1 MSGWIKT
8 LTVSMCILTILM
20 HVIPNGKF
28 TKYVKF
34 YAGLL
39 FFLLAADPLLEL
51 FGKSGDLERL
61 WQLEFLK
68 EEYYDMETAV
78 EGMADLKNEEIKTRY
93 QQEILRQIKE
103 IAAAYNLAVSSVKAQ
118 FGEEEGYRMT
128 WIDVVIAQ
136 EVDEAKMNEEQIN
149 AVRQELSEVYSL
161 AKEKI
166 QVRKSGDGKL

>member
-1 MSGWIKT
+1 MSGWVKT

-20 HVIPNGKF
+20 HLIPNGKF

-39 FFLLAADPLLEL
+39 FFLLAAKPVFEL
-51 FGKSGDLERL
+51 FGKSGELERL

-78 EGMADLKNEEIKTRY
+78 EGMADLKNEEIKTKY

-103 IAAAYNLAVSSVKAQ
+103 IAAAYDVTVRAVDARFSEEDGYRLTGITVLTVQ
-118 FGEEEGYRMT
+118 EEEDR
-128 WIDVVIAQ
+128 
-136 EVDEAKMNEEQIN
+136 KRN
-149 AVRQELSEVYSL
+149 AVKQELSEVYSL
-161 AKEKI
+161 EGERI
-166 QVRKSGDGKL
+166 RVGP